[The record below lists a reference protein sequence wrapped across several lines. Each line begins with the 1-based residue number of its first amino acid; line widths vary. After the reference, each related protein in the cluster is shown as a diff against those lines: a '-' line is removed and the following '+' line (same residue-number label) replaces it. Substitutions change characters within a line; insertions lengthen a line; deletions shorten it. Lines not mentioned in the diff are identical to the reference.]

1 MTDRPILFSAPMVRA
16 LLDGRKTQTRRP
28 LYVVRNAKETG
39 EMPPSRYFPD
49 YPPPNLGLNQI
60 ATLGTAHLIQPGDR
74 LWVKETWRTN
84 YGLDFYDDDLGRC
97 PKPTDM
103 DPATTAIEYLA
114 DGERELGGKTRVSLF
129 MRRWMSRLTLVV
141 TDVRIE
147 RLNDCTEEDALAEG
161 VVEDDDGRGFM
172 VPGVEHP
179 NKDFPNLSRATAVGM
194 YAALWDTINGS
205 GEWLGNPWVVAISF
219 DVEQRNIDHG

>member
-16 LLDGRKTQTRRP
+16 LLEGRKTQTRRP

-103 DPATTAIEYLA
+103 DPETTAIEYLA

-129 MRRWMSRLTLVV
+129 MRRWMSRLTLTV

-147 RLNDCTEEDALAEG
+147 RLQDISREDAIAEG
-161 VVEDDDGRGFM
+161 I
-172 VPGVEHP
+172 EHCP
-179 NKDFPNLSRATAVGM
+179 DKGLPPSYWRDYLVSEARIWFGDPVQSYRS
-194 YAALWDTINGS
+194 LWNSINGA
-205 GEWLGNPWVVAISF
+205 GAWEANPWVVAISF
-219 DVEQRNIDHG
+219 DVEQRNIDDV

>member
-1 MTDRPILFSAPMVRA
+1 VTDRPILFSAPMVRA
-16 LLDGRKTQTRRP
+16 LLEGRKTQTRRP

-103 DPATTAIEYLA
+103 DPETTAIEYLA
-114 DGERELGGKTRVSLF
+114 DSERELGGKTRVSLF
-129 MRRWMSRLTLVV
+129 MRRWMSRLTLTV
-141 TDVRIE
+141 TDVRVE
-147 RLNDCTEEDALAEG
+147 RLQDCSESDAIAEG
-161 VVEDDDGRGFM
+161 CDAAPVVMRNDY
-172 VPGVEHP
+172 
-179 NKDFPNLSRATAVGM
+179 LSPPETFKAGYRK
-194 YAALWDTINGS
+194 LWDQINGAAAW
-205 GEWLGNPWVVAISF
+205 EANPWVVAISF

>member
-16 LLDGRKTQTRRP
+16 LIEGRKTQTRRP
-28 LYVVRNAKETG
+28 LYVVRKVKETG
-39 EMPPSRYFPD
+39 ELPPSRYFPD
-49 YPPPNLGLNQI
+49 YPPPHLGLNQI

-129 MRRWMSRLTLVV
+129 MRRWMSRITLVV

-147 RLNDCTEEDALAEG
+147 RLQDCSEEDAIAEG
-161 VVEDDDGRGFM
+161 CDAAPVVMRNDY
-172 VPGVEHP
+172 
-179 NKDFPNLSRATAVGM
+179 LSPPETFKAGYRK
-194 YAALWDTINGS
+194 LWDQINGAGS
-205 GEWLGNPWVVAISF
+205 WEANPWVVAISF
-219 DVEQRNIDHG
+219 DVEQRNIDA

>member
-16 LLDGRKTQTRRP
+16 LLEGRKTQTRRP

-103 DPATTAIEYLA
+103 DPETTAIEYLA
-114 DGERELGGKTRVSLF
+114 DSERELGGKTRVSLF
-129 MRRWMSRLTLVV
+129 MRRWMSRLTLTV
-141 TDVRIE
+141 TDVRVE
-147 RLNDCTEEDALAEG
+147 RLQDCSESDAIAEG
-161 VVEDDDGRGFM
+161 CDAAPVVMRNDY
-172 VPGVEHP
+172 
-179 NKDFPNLSRATAVGM
+179 LSPPETFKAGYRK
-194 YAALWDTINGS
+194 LWDQINGA
-205 GEWLGNPWVVAISF
+205 GAWEANPWVVAISF
-219 DVEQRNIDHG
+219 IVRRGNIDHD

>member
-16 LLDGRKTQTRRP
+16 LLEGRKTQTRRP

-60 ATLGTAHLIQPGDR
+60 ATLGTAHLIAPGDR
-74 LWVKETWRTN
+74 LWVKETWRTASAA
-84 YGLDFYDDDLGRC
+84 DWF
-97 PKPTDM
+97 KPTELNTDCRI
-103 DPATTAIEYLA
+103 DYLA
-114 DGERELGGKTRVSLF
+114 TPDGLTHGKTRVSLF
-129 MRRWMSRLTLVV
+129 MRRWMSRLTLTV

-147 RLNDCTEEDALAEG
+147 RLQDCSEADAIAEG
-161 VVEDDDGRGFM
+161 CDAAPLVMRNDY
-172 VPGVEHP
+172 
-179 NKDFPNLSRATAVGM
+179 LSPPETFKAGYRK
-194 YAALWDTINGS
+194 LWDQINGA
-205 GEWLGNPWVVAISF
+205 GAWEANPWVVAISF